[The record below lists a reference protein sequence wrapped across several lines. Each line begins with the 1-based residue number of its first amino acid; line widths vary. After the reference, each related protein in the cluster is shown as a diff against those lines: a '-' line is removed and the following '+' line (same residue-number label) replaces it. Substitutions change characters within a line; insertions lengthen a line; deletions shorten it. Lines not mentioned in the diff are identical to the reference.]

1 MKTFYKAVACVL
13 KDLKTEP
20 KILCFVHPPPKE
32 DFQIPQTNEEMASL
46 EKWIHEYSFIYPNGR
61 IMHIDQG
68 EGTPALVP
76 RLQSISNDKRKYIF

>member
-32 DFQIPQTNEEMASL
+32 DFQIP
-46 EKWIHEYSFIYPNGR
+46 K
-61 IMHIDQG
+61 
-68 EGTPALVP
+68 GTV
-76 RLQSISNDKRKYIF
+76 DKDEDFAQF